1 MVSNTEFRKGK
12 HYEHIARRSRSDNMM
27 KIIKTIIATL
37 ILLAATLLVAD
48 KKIVPVL
55 EPVHMLLIA
64 SGLIGFIAIRR

>member
-1 MVSNTEFRKGK
+1 
-12 HYEHIARRSRSDNMM
+12 MM